1 VKKGYLY
8 LVFTSLS
15 ILVVLL
21 IAVIFKLSKTTD
33 TQDDRLL
40 ASSTKES
47 EKFQNLVDAQGYGD
61 SWVGKISK
69 ETNQKTY
76 QYSREKFY
84 IEFN

>member
-1 VKKGYLY
+1 VKKRYLY

-21 IAVIFKLSKTTD
+21 IAVIFKLSKTTNAQEETLLFK
-33 TQDDRLL
+33 TQ
-40 ASSTKES
+40 ES
-47 EKFQNLVDAQGYGD
+47 EKLQTLVKAQNYKD

-76 QYSREKFY
+76 QYSEEKFY

>member
-1 VKKGYLY
+1 MKKRYLY

-21 IAVIFKLSKTTD
+21 IVVIFKLSKTAGIQENIHVFK
-33 TQDDRLL
+33 TQ
-40 ASSTKES
+40 ES
-47 EKFQNLVDAQGYGD
+47 EKLQTLVKAQNYED

-69 ETNQKTY
+69 QTNQKTY
-76 QYSREKFY
+76 HYSEEKFY